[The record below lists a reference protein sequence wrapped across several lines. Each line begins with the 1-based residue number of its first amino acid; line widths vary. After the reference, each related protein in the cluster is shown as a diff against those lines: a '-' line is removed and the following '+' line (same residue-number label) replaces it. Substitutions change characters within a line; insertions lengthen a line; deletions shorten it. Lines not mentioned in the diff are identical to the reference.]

1 MNTHPPI
8 TLVNSS
14 DGGEEDFGE
23 GQEAPTRRSVVRWKA
38 SWATTLVGATA
49 EEVIRE
55 VHERSDGMSPA
66 DLADLAAVLAHAEGA
81 TDSTF
86 ILHTIREVMALHPT
100 PHDPDAF
107 LELARVIESVGSRAL
122 DGTGPSDAPDPD
134 SSDPF
139 VLNEARA
146 PPCVVNE
153 RALAVDAIV
162 AELAIASRRMISLAQ
177 RLVGLRSPALRRRLD
192 RAVEAFWQA
201 CTENDVGDGRRREL
215 VAYVRQL

>member
-66 DLADLAAVLAHAEGA
+66 DLANLAAVLAHAEGA

-107 LELARVIESVGSRAL
+107 LELARVIESVGFEGARRH
-122 DGTGPSDAPDPD
+122 GP
-134 SSDPF
+134 
-139 VLNEARA
+139 
-146 PPCVVNE
+146 
-153 RALAVDAIV
+153 
-162 AELAIASRRMISLAQ
+162 
-177 RLVGLRSPALRRRLD
+177 LRRARP
-192 RAVEAFWQA
+192 
-201 CTENDVGDGRRREL
+201 
-215 VAYVRQL
+215 